1 MNSYI
6 IYIACVICIFLVFYV
21 QRENYTAK
29 MIIEHKIQKEIPTVQ
44 FPFKNLYD
52 DKGNKLNIILIS
64 APFREK
70 SHENLYDEY
79 KRQGLSFCGISSY
92 LEFPNRIEN
101 PYEDRYHEK
110 RGHNY
115 PSMVSTWLHCFRKQ
129 EYIEPF
135 RHLPNLLLTEADL
148 KDVLNIKED
157 KNVKKEYD
165 FLYCCLS
172 DNDECK
178 PGWQSYNRNW
188 ELAKKCLIVMC
199 KKFKLKGLMVGR
211 QNCEYT
217 TECLGIVKT
226 LPLLKYEEF
235 QKELKKSRF
244 LFVPNVSD
252 ASPRVITEAICY
264 NIPVL
269 VNKNIFGGW
278 HNVIPSITGETFN
291 DENDIEEV
299 LDRMLNINNI
309 STYQPKKWFTE
320 NRGRHHSGKLLSE
333 FLIQNYPNI
342 NNKEMKYAYISV

>member
-6 IYIACVICIFLVFYV
+6 VYIACLVCILILFYV
-21 QRENYTAK
+21 CGCENYTNI
-29 MIIEHKIQKEIPTVQ
+29 MIDDDNIPTVD

-52 DKGNKLNIILIS
+52 DKGRKLNIILIS

-70 SHENLYDEY
+70 KHEELYDEY
-79 KRQGLSFCGISSY
+79 KNKGLSFCGISSY

-110 RGHNY
+110 RGHRY
-115 PSMVSTWLHCFRKQ
+115 PDMVSAWLHCFRKK
-129 EYIEPF
+129 EYIEPI
-135 RHLPNLLLTEADL
+135 RHLPHLLLTEADL
-148 KDVLNIKED
+148 KDVLSIKED
-157 KNVKKEYD
+157 KTIKKEYD
-165 FLYCCLS
+165 FLYCCLA
-172 DNDECK
+172 DDEKECK

-199 KKFKLKGLMVGR
+199 KKFKLRGLMVGR

-217 TECLGIVKT
+217 SECLGIVKT
-226 LPLLKYEEF
+226 LPLLEYFEF

-252 ASPRVITEAICY
+252 ASPRVVTEAICY

-278 HNVIPSITGETFN
+278 HNVIPSITGENFN

-299 LDRMLNINNI
+299 LDRMLNINGL
-309 STYQPKKWFTE
+309 SSYQPKKWFTE
-320 NRGRHHSGKLLSE
+320 NRGRHNSGKLLAD
-333 FLIQNYPNI
+333 FLIQNYPTI
-342 NNKEMKYAYISV
+342 NNKEMKYAYISI

>member
-1 MNSYI
+1 MKPYI
-6 IYIACVICIFLVFYV
+6 IYISCLICILTVYV
-21 QRENYTAK
+21 LYSLQCENYK
-29 MIIEHKIQKEIPTVQ
+29 NSDDVPTVQ

-52 DKGNKLNIILIS
+52 DKGEKLNIILIA

-70 SHENLYDEY
+70 QHEDLYNEY
-79 KRQGLSFCGISSY
+79 KKKGLSFCGISSY
-92 LEFPNRIEN
+92 LEFPNRIKN

-115 PSMVSTWLHCFRKQ
+115 PEMVSAWLHCFRKQ
-129 EYIEPF
+129 EYIEPI
-135 RHLPNLLLTEADL
+135 RHLPHLLLTEADL
-148 KDVLNIKED
+148 KDVSSIKDVNEP
-157 KNVKKEYD
+157 KEYD
-165 FLYCCLS
+165 FLYCCLA

-188 ELAKKCLIVMC
+188 DLAKKCLSVMC

-226 LPLLKYEEF
+226 LPLLDYFEF

-244 LFVPNVSD
+244 LFVPNISD

-278 HNVIPSITGETFN
+278 HNVIPSITGEVFN

-299 LDRMLNINNI
+299 LDRMISINGL
-309 STYQPKKWFTE
+309 SSYQPKKWFKE
-320 NRGRHHSGKLLSE
+320 NRGRQHSGKLLSE

-342 NNKEMKYAYISV
+342 NNKNMKYAYISI